1 MTDDKQWAVLDS
13 AALMMWW
20 YKAVIHSNTC
30 TFFPEFVAFCATE
43 KVFCSFETCTPS
55 LDPFAFE
62 TAVYFITEV
71 FRSIFLGFVLEN
83 SEKGRAG
90 NEVAF
95 DSSGRFVRVP
105 RSGWVIGQEVIKT
118 HTDPAV
124 SQCEW
129 QRGPGEDPGGKLYY
143 LYSIFI
149 SLSLL
154 KQPVYWKLH
163 GIAAYNDE
171 LPVYT
176 HLNVTKLFGASWTSH
191 LPWNFIRNKSEIDS
205 TSCF

>member
-90 NEVAF
+90 NEAAF

-105 RSGWVIGQEVIKT
+105 RSGWVISQEVINT
-118 HTDPAV
+118 HRSSCQSVWVAARPRWGPR
-124 SQCEW
+124 W
-129 QRGPGEDPGGKLYY
+129 QTVLLVFY
-143 LYSIFI
+143 IH
-149 SLSLL
+149 LSLFIEAACLL
-154 KQPVYWKLH
+154 K
-163 GIAAYNDE
+163 
-171 LPVYT
+171 T
-176 HLNVTKLFGASWTSH
+176 
-191 LPWNFIRNKSEIDS
+191 PWN
-205 TSCF
+205 SCVQWWAACIHTFECDQTFWSVLNFPPSLEFHQE